1 MIGEMEGPPIRFQCT
16 GPFLVVISDW
26 IAAYNSA
33 SLLFVSS
40 AAATRGAPDVH
51 EVVVTAADIADKSRT
66 KVRLSFVPGGDC
78 DGVVCKE
85 HVTRA
90 VRRRSVR
97 GRGLFVLILPIN
109 CPGVAAMLEGFA
121 GRQD

>member
-1 MIGEMEGPPIRFQCT
+1 MEGPPIRFQHT
-16 GPFLVVISDW
+16 GPFLAVRSDW

-33 SLLFVSS
+33 SLSFVSS

-51 EVVVTAADIADKSRT
+51 EMVVTAAAGIADRSRT

-78 DGVVCKE
+78 DGMVCKE

-97 GRGLFVLILPIN
+97 DRGLPFVILIARGCALD
-109 CPGVAAMLEGFA
+109 VAGASWG
-121 GRQD
+121 

>member
-1 MIGEMEGPPIRFQCT
+1 MA
-16 GPFLVVISDW
+16 VISDW
-26 IAAYNSA
+26 IAANNSA
-33 SLLFVSS
+33 SLLFVPS

-51 EVVVTAADIADKSRT
+51 EVVVTAAADIADKSRT

-97 GRGLFVLILPIN
+97 GRGLFVILPIN
-109 CPGVAAMLEGFA
+109 CQAWPP
-121 GRQD
+121 